1 MVSNLSS
8 FDLLS
13 IEGNAVVG
21 LRPSFSA
28 HVRPTASRGRL
39 GEHRAP
45 VRIPAGAAR
54 KIDGT
59 TLGWKCAP

>member
-28 HVRPTASRGRL
+28 HVRL
-39 GEHRAP
+39 GEHGAP
-45 VRIPAGAAR
+45 VRFPAGPAR